1 MTGSRPSSMSRG
13 MAGANPEGGDGT
25 GRRIAIVE
33 DEMMVAWS
41 LETMAEE
48 LGHVVTGVFASG
60 EAAIEALSRDPP
72 DLLFMDINLGGGID
86 GVETARRLR
95 QAHAMTVLF
104 ISAYADDATRDRV
117 REAIPD
123 ARLLGKPVQTLIL
136 KQAIDEATGIA
147 G

>member
-1 MTGSRPSSMSRG
+1 MKQD
-13 MAGANPEGGDGT
+13 MAGANPEGGEGG

-48 LGHVVTGVFASG
+48 LGHVVTGVFATG
-60 EAAIEALSRDPP
+60 ESAIEALSRDPP

-95 QAHAMTVLF
+95 HAHPVRVLF
-104 ISAYADDATRDRV
+104 ISAYADEETRGRV
-117 REAIPD
+117 REAVPD
-123 ARLLGKPVQTLIL
+123 ARLLGKPVRTLVL
-136 KQAIDEATGIA
+136 KQAIDEATGTA